1 MVCKCLGLRVCTGC
15 NGLWSD
21 YTLEIG
27 SELLSIERGLPSAGR
42 PFRLLTVLDK
52 MIIKELFQTVSAVL
66 VVLVVII
73 VSRKFIKVLAQAIEG
88 NIAND
93 TVMTLLGLKIVVAT
107 TTFLPAALFMAVLM
121 VLGRMYREQE
131 MAAIS
136 SAGGSV
142 FTIYRAIFMLVV
154 PLSLAGM
161 GLSMLASPWAEA
173 KTEQLMHHDKQNA
186 DIRGIAAGRFSEYSD
201 GDLIFYTENVDE
213 EGRMHKVFVQNKQ
226 GEKAGVVN
234 AEFGWLKNLPGGLYL
249 VLENGERIQ
258 GVPGNKDFTIEAF
271 KEYAVLIEK
280 KVTIL
285 NLGREA
291 TATENLWVSSELRD
305 VAELQDRFSTP
316 FGVVLLAF
324 LAVPLAKLSPR
335 GGIYGSML
343 VAFGIYFAYGNLQRV
358 NHSWVI
364 SGALPS
370 WLGYFWV
377 DALLLIL
384 GLLMLMRLYGWQWLS
399 QTLKEKLA

>member
-1 MVCKCLGLRVCTGC
+1 M
-15 NGLWSD
+15 
-21 YTLEIG
+21 
-27 SELLSIERGLPSAGR
+27 SIERGLPSAGR

>member
-1 MVCKCLGLRVCTGC
+1 MRKIR
-15 NGLWSD
+15 
-21 YTLEIG
+21 
-27 SELLSIERGLPSAGR
+27 SELLSAERGLPSAGR
-42 PFRLLTVLDK
+42 PFRLFSVLDK

-66 VVLVVII
+66 TVLVVII

-88 NIAND
+88 NVSND
-93 TVMTLLGLKIVVAT
+93 TVLTLLGLKIIIACSS
-107 TTFLPAALFMAVLM
+107 FLPAALFMAVLM

-142 FTIYRAIFMLVV
+142 FTIYRAVFLLVV
-154 PLSLAGM
+154 PLSLAGV
-161 GLSMLASPWAEA
+161 GLSMLAAPWAEA
-173 KTEQLMHHDKQNA
+173 RTEKLMHQDKQNA
-186 DIRGIAAGRFSEYSD
+186 DIRGISAGRFSEYSD
-201 GDLIFYTENVDE
+201 GELIFYTENVDD

-226 GEKAGVVN
+226 GDKTGVVN
-234 AEFGWLKNLPGGLYL
+234 AETGWLKSLPGGLYL

-271 KEYAVLIEK
+271 KEYSVLIEK
-280 KVTIL
+280 KITVL
-285 NLGREA
+285 ELGRA
-291 TATENLWVSSELRD
+291 AISTETLWQSPELRD
-305 VAELQDRFSTP
+305 MAEVQDRFNTP
-316 FGVVLLAF
+316 LGVILLAF

-343 VAFGIYFAYGNLQRV
+343 VAFGIYFVYGNLQRV

-364 SGALPS
+364 SGALPA

-377 DALLLIL
+377 DALLLLL
-384 GLLMLMRLYGWQWLS
+384 GIAMLVRLYGWRWVMLN
-399 QTLKEKLA
+399 LKEKLA

>member
-1 MVCKCLGLRVCTGC
+1 
-15 NGLWSD
+15 
-21 YTLEIG
+21 
-27 SELLSIERGLPSAGR
+27 LSIERGLPSAGR

-52 MIIKELFQTVSAVL
+52 MIIKELFHTVSAVL

-142 FTIYRAIFMLVV
+142 FTIYRAIFMLVI

-161 GLSMLASPWAEA
+161 ALSMLASPWAEA
-173 KTEQLMHHDKQNA
+173 KTEQLMHQDKQNA

-201 GDLIFYTENVDE
+201 GELIFYTENVDD

-226 GEKAGVVN
+226 GDKAGVVN
-234 AEFGWLKNLPGGLYL
+234 AEYGWLKNLPGGLYL

-258 GVPGNKDFTIEAF
+258 GVPGNKDFTIETF

-291 TATENLWVSSELRD
+291 TTTENLWLSPELRD

-316 FGVVLLAF
+316 LGVILLAF

-343 VAFGIYFAYGNLQRV
+343 VAFGIYFVYGNLQRV

-377 DALLLIL
+377 DALLLVL

-399 QTLKEKLA
+399 QSLKEKLS

>member
-1 MVCKCLGLRVCTGC
+1 M
-15 NGLWSD
+15 
-21 YTLEIG
+21 
-27 SELLSIERGLPSAGR
+27 SIERGLPSAGR
-42 PFRLLTVLDK
+42 PFRLVTVLDK

-66 VVLVVII
+66 TVLVVII

-88 NIAND
+88 NIANE
-93 TVMTLLGLKIVVAT
+93 TVMTLLGLKIVIAT

-142 FTIYRAIFMLVV
+142 FTIYRSVFLLVV
-154 PLSLAGM
+154 PLSLAGVA
-161 GLSMLASPWAEA
+161 LSMLAAPWAEA
-173 KTEQLMHHDKQNA
+173 KTEQLMHQDKQNA
-186 DIRGIAAGRFSEYSD
+186 DIRGISAGRFSEYSD
-201 GDLIFYTENVDE
+201 GELIFYTENVDD

-226 GEKAGVVN
+226 GDKLGVVN
-234 AEFGWLKNLPGGLYL
+234 AEYGWLKSLPGGLYL

-258 GVPGNKDFTIEAF
+258 GVPGNKDFTIETF
-271 KEYAVLIEK
+271 TEYAVLVEK
-280 KVTIL
+280 KTTIL

-291 TATENLWVSSELRD
+291 VTTETLWHSDELRD
-305 VAELQDRFSTP
+305 VAEVQDRFNTP
-316 FGVVLLAF
+316 LGVILLAF
-324 LAVPLAKLSPR
+324 LGVPLAKLSPR

-343 VAFGIYFAYGNLQRV
+343 VAFGIYFVYGNLQRV

-364 SGALPS
+364 SGALPP

-377 DALLLIL
+377 DALLLVL
-384 GLLMLMRLYGWQWLS
+384 GLLMLLRLYGWHWLL
-399 QTLKEKLA
+399 QTLREKLA

>member
-1 MVCKCLGLRVCTGC
+1 M
-15 NGLWSD
+15 
-21 YTLEIG
+21 
-27 SELLSIERGLPSAGR
+27 SIERGLPSAGR

-52 MIIKELFQTVSAVL
+52 MIIKELFQTVTAVL

-93 TVMTLLGLKIVVAT
+93 TVMTLLGLKIIIAT

-161 GLSMLASPWAEA
+161 ALSMLASPWAEA
-173 KTEQLMHHDKQNA
+173 KTEQLMHQDKQNA

-201 GDLIFYTENVDE
+201 GELIFYTENVDD

-226 GEKAGVVN
+226 GDKTGVVN
-234 AEFGWLKNLPGGLYL
+234 AEYGWLKNLPGGLYL

-291 TATENLWVSSELRD
+291 AATENLWLSPELRD

-316 FGVVLLAF
+316 LGVFLLAF

-343 VAFGIYFAYGNLQRV
+343 VAFGIYFVYGNLQRV

-377 DALLLIL
+377 DTLLLVL

-399 QTLKEKLA
+399 QRLKEKLA

>member
-1 MVCKCLGLRVCTGC
+1 
-15 NGLWSD
+15 
-21 YTLEIG
+21 
-27 SELLSIERGLPSAGR
+27 LLSIERGLPSAGR

-52 MIIKELFQTVSAVL
+52 MIIKELFHTVTAVL

-142 FTIYRAIFMLVV
+142 FTIYRAIFMLVI

-161 GLSMLASPWAEA
+161 ALSMLASPWAEA
-173 KTEQLMHHDKQNA
+173 KTEQLMHQDKQNA

-201 GDLIFYTENVDE
+201 GELIFYTENVDD

-226 GEKAGVVN
+226 GDKAGVVN
-234 AEFGWLKNLPGGLYL
+234 AEYGWLKNLPGGLYL

-258 GVPGNKDFTIEAF
+258 GVPGNKNFTIETF

-291 TATENLWVSSELRD
+291 TTTENLWLSPELRD

-316 FGVVLLAF
+316 LGVILLAF

-343 VAFGIYFAYGNLQRV
+343 VAFGIYFVYGNLQRV

-377 DALLLIL
+377 DALLLVL

-399 QTLKEKLA
+399 QSLKEKLS

>member
-1 MVCKCLGLRVCTGC
+1 MSV
-15 NGLWSD
+15 
-21 YTLEIG
+21 
-27 SELLSIERGLPSAGR
+27 ERGLPSAGR

-52 MIIKELFQTVSAVL
+52 MIIKELFQTVTAVL

-88 NIAND
+88 NIANE
-93 TVMTLLGLKIVVAT
+93 TVMTLLGMKIVIAT

-142 FTIYRAIFMLVV
+142 FTIYRAVFWLVL
-154 PLSLAGM
+154 PLSVAGA
-161 GLSMLASPWAEA
+161 GLSMLAAPWAESLSE
-173 KTEQLMHHDKQNA
+173 KLMHQDKQNA
-186 DIRGIAAGRFSEYSD
+186 DIRGISAGRFVEYSD
-201 GDLIFYTENVDE
+201 GELIFYTENVDE
-213 EGRMHKVFVQNKQ
+213 QGRMHKVFVQNKQ
-226 GEKAGVVN
+226 GEKTGVVN

-258 GVPGNKDFTIEAF
+258 GVPGNKDFTLEAF
-271 KEYAVLIEK
+271 SEYAVLVEK
-280 KVTIL
+280 KATIL

-291 TATENLWVSSELRD
+291 ITTETLWQSKELRD
-305 VAELQDRFSTP
+305 VAEIQDRFSTP
-316 FGVVLLAF
+316 LGVLLLAF
-324 LAVPLAKLSPR
+324 LGVPLAKLSPR

-343 VAFGIYFAYGNLQRV
+343 VAFGIYFVYGNLQRV

-377 DALLLIL
+377 DALLLLL
-384 GLLMLMRLYGWQWLS
+384 GLMMLIRLYGWSWLL
-399 QTLKEKLA
+399 QNIKEKLA

>member
-1 MVCKCLGLRVCTGC
+1 M
-15 NGLWSD
+15 SA
-21 YTLEIG
+21 
-27 SELLSIERGLPSAGR
+27 ERGLPSAGR
-42 PFRLLTVLDK
+42 PFRLFSVLDK

-66 VVLVVII
+66 TVLVVII

-88 NIAND
+88 NVSND
-93 TVMTLLGLKIVVAT
+93 TVLTLLGLKIIIACSS
-107 TTFLPAALFMAVLM
+107 FLPAALFMAVLM

-142 FTIYRAIFMLVV
+142 FTIYRAVFLLVV
-154 PLSLAGM
+154 PLSLAGV
-161 GLSMLASPWAEA
+161 GLSMLAAPWAEA
-173 KTEQLMHHDKQNA
+173 RTEKLMHQDKQNA
-186 DIRGIAAGRFSEYSD
+186 DIRGISAGRFSEYSD
-201 GDLIFYTENVDE
+201 GELIFYTENVDD

-226 GEKAGVVN
+226 GDKTGVVN
-234 AEFGWLKNLPGGLYL
+234 AETGWLKSLPGGLYL

-271 KEYAVLIEK
+271 KEYSVLIEK
-280 KVTIL
+280 KITVL
-285 NLGREA
+285 ELGRA
-291 TATENLWVSSELRD
+291 AISTETLWQSPELRD
-305 VAELQDRFSTP
+305 MAEVQDRFNTP
-316 FGVVLLAF
+316 LGVILLAF

-343 VAFGIYFAYGNLQRV
+343 VAFGIYFVYGNLQRV

-364 SGALPS
+364 SGALPA

-377 DALLLIL
+377 DALLLLL
-384 GLLMLMRLYGWQWLS
+384 GIAMLVRLYGWRWVMLN
-399 QTLKEKLA
+399 LKEKLA